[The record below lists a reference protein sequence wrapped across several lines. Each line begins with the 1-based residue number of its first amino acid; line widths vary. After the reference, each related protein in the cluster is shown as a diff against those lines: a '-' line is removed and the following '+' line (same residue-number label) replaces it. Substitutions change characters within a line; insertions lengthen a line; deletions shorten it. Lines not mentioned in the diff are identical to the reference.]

1 MDREKRKAI
10 NITVFVSLAIGGVLA
25 LIEYF
30 WFDSKI
36 IEIIETFFLIAGLCI
51 FLIYNFILPIF
62 KD

>member
-1 MDREKRKAI
+1 MDRESKKAI
-10 NITVFVSLAIGGVLA
+10 NIITFISLAIGGVLG

-36 IEIIETFFLIAGLCI
+36 IEIIAIIFLIAGFGT
-51 FLIYNFILPIF
+51 FLNYNVILPIL